1 MIKLLIIDLY
11 GVLTTGNYHNICAW
25 LAKKYHRKESDVYKI
40 VYHKYFNLAA
50 LGKIT
55 EKESFEKALQDLG
68 MTENW
73 REIRARHLGY
83 LLLNKQVFAYVLGLQ
98 KQGLKVLLLS
108 KNVPSQ
114 FKDIVSKYELR
125 KYFKN
130 IINTYDLGL
139 PKASKETINFVLKK
153 FKIKPREIIYIDDQ
167 DFNLPIAKKLGVNT
181 ILYKDF
187 KSCKQKV
194 KRYLR
199 HQSSY

>member
-1 MIKLLIIDLY
+1 MRGKTKLIIVDLY
-11 GVLTTGNYHNICAW
+11 GVMTTGNYHNICAW
-25 LAKKYHRKESDVYKI
+25 LAKKYHRTERDVYKI

-73 REIRARHLGY
+73 REIRARHLEY

-98 KQGLKVLLLS
+98 KQGFKILLLS

-114 FKDIVSKYELR
+114 FRDIVSKYKLR

-153 FKIKPREIIYIDDQ
+153 FKVKPQEIIYIDDQ
-167 DFNLPIAKKLGVNT
+167 DFNLPIAKKLGVKT
-181 ILYKDF
+181 ILYKNF
-187 KSCKQKV
+187 SETKKKLI
-194 KRYLR
+194 KYLN
-199 HQSSY
+199 